1 MKKRMLLLLSA
12 ILSGL
17 VSFAQ
22 GNYSEILSEFQ
33 KNRVSFNYQYVIPGL
48 EDIVVE
54 GSAVIQKG
62 CFRMEGAGLLILCD
76 GTTVWTL
83 DKESKEAYV
92 EDAGEVDYLNYVSE
106 LSWDGDNLVGS
117 FVEPSSESI
126 INFTLYDIEKS
137 PVSGNLSIFAP
148 AEDSFIGDWIITD
161 LR

>member
-1 MKKRMLLLLSA
+1 MKRAFLLLSV
-12 ILSGL
+12 IFLSC
-17 VSFAQ
+17 SAFAQ
-22 GNYSEILSEFQ
+22 EKYSDVLSEFQ

-54 GSAVIQKG
+54 GSAVVQRN

-83 DKESKEAYV
+83 DLESKEAYV
-92 EDAGEVDYLNYVSE
+92 EDAGEVDYLNYISD
-106 LSWDGDNLVGS
+106 LSWEGENLTGS
-117 FVEPSSESI
+117 FVEPSSDSI
-126 INFTLYDIEKS
+126 VNFTLYDIEKS
-137 PVSGNLSIFAP
+137 PVSGDLSVFLP